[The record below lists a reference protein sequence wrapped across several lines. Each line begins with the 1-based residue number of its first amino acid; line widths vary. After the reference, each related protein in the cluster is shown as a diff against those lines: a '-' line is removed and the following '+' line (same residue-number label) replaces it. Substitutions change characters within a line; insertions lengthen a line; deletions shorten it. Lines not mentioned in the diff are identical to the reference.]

1 MALSKLLTTG
11 LSDQMA
17 YGMQL
22 SVICSED
29 ADGVRGDP
37 SMTTSLLGNL
47 LVDTLL
53 AQCAVW
59 PKGERPADF
68 HKPLA
73 TAVPALLISGELDPV
88 TPPGY
93 ADSVVKSL
101 RNGRALVLRG
111 QGHNVIGA
119 GCMPKLF
126 AQFIDSADAKALDV
140 KCLDKLAYTPPFTD
154 FNGWDP

>member
-1 MALSKLLTTG
+1 
-11 LSDQMA
+11 MA

-37 SMTTSLLGNL
+37 SMAASLLGNA
-47 LVDTLL
+47 LVDVLV

-59 PKGERPADF
+59 PKGGRPVDF

-88 TPPGY
+88 TPPSY
-93 ADSVVKSL
+93 ADEVVKSL

-126 AQFIDSADAKALDV
+126 AQFIDKADAKALDA